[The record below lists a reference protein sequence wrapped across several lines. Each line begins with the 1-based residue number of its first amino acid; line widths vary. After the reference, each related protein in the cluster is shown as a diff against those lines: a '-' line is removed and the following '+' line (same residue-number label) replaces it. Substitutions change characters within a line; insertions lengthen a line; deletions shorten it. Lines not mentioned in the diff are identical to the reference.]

1 MNWFFLTVGYSG
13 LSPKAPG
20 TMGTLVSLPLGMLI
34 LIYFDATTLFLA
46 ASLISIIAIKVI
58 NQYEEKSG
66 THDNQKI
73 VIDELAGMWFALSV
87 APATTIAMNQLFDI
101 SNGFFIQSLLS
112 FVLFRAF
119 DITKPSII
127 GRIDREA
134 QGGVGVMGD
143 DIIAGFA
150 AGISS
155 AALWQGWL
163 YLQTVLGN

>member
-34 LIYFDATTLFLA
+34 LIYFDETTLFLA
-46 ASLISIIAIKVI
+46 ATLISIIAIKVI
-58 NQYEEKSG
+58 NEYEEKSG

-73 VIDELAGMWFALSV
+73 VIDELAGIWFALSV
-87 APATTIAMNQLFDI
+87 APATTIAMSELFDWH
-101 SNGFFIQSLLS
+101 NGFLIQSLLS
-112 FVLFRAF
+112 FVLFRYF

-134 QGGVGVMGD
+134 KGGIGVMGD

-155 AALWQGWL
+155 AALWQVWL
-163 YLQTVLGN
+163 KLSAMM